1 MAPSVIYTNNTLRRL
16 VFRFFETNE
25 GHPHIG
31 RICALIYTV
40 ALVPGCE
47 SFVRIDPLCIMRIV
61 FASGWWLALGQKKPA
76 RTFADIAYPLGFVG
90 MFLLCVGLA
99 GQFYFTRRH

>member
-1 MAPSVIYTNNTLRRL
+1 MAPSLIYTNNTLRRL

-25 GHPHIG
+25 RHPHIG
-31 RICALIYTV
+31 RICALIYAV